1 MHCMHTSF
9 ITPCFSAAVKL
20 LSKQIMLAKIF
31 LSFLVKLNEIKYKV
45 CDTLN
50 HKYKYILYSQLLCL
64 NVHILKWQHLSN
76 MLISNFSSEKP
87 DYI

>member
-1 MHCMHTSF
+1 MLTSF
-9 ITPCFSAAVKL
+9 ISLSFFSPCCCKAAVRIGHAHKN
-20 LSKQIMLAKIF
+20 I
-31 LSFLVKLNEIKYKV
+31 LSFLVKLNEIKDKV

-50 HKYKYILYSQLLCL
+50 HKYKYVLYSQLSHL
-64 NVHILKWQHLSN
+64 NVHISKWKHLSN

>member
-1 MHCMHTSF
+1 MYAHIIYYSMLLCCCKT
-9 ITPCFSAAVKL
+9 AVKIDHA
-20 LSKQIMLAKIF
+20 SKNI
-31 LSFLVKLNEIKYKV
+31 LSFVVKLNEIKYKV

-50 HKYKYILYSQLLCL
+50 HKYKYILYSQLLFL
-64 NVHILKWQHLSN
+64 NVHILKWKHLSN